1 MPISQYTQT
10 TSIKKT
16 ASAKKYFLPAKDQVF
31 GLVFGDDVPIED
43 QNNLENI
50 FQENSE
56 LVFPDCEVAYTA
68 DGIEVRT
75 EVETATKGPRVETEK
90 GLQAQEGMNPNDASK
105 GLGNMLTKGGDVLK
119 DGISSGGEYV
129 GKGIKKTKGF
139 LKNQFGK
146 NEAKKEVSETTI
158 QKLRMANKATVKIK
172 EYTIGGIK
180 NLMDFAI
187 GLGKDAAEEIGQMKD
202 ADGQKHEDNKYWIH
216 GKNIG
221 TGVQHVAGGIW
232 AGLTEAWDHII
243 GATGDVTKSV
253 VGHKYGSEMGNAVGI
268 GVDIVTNATDI
279 WKAPSDQMKK
289 VLYDNTNVSEVKD
302 PEVKK

>member
-1 MPISQYTQT
+1 MSSETAKGEIILTIPKVMLIMYDKKNHTSKIHSQDNLEILYYPNEDSVIINHGKFNYALNANIPIYTNNVD
-10 TSIKKT
+10 KKNCIG
-16 ASAKKYFLPAKDQVF
+16 KKYFLPAKDQVF

-232 AGLTEAWDHII
+232 AGLTE
-243 GATGDVTKSV
+243 V
-253 VGHKYGSEMGNAVGI
+253 NF
-268 GVDIVTNATDI
+268 
-279 WKAPSDQMKK
+279 
-289 VLYDNTNVSEVKD
+289 L
-302 PEVKK
+302 